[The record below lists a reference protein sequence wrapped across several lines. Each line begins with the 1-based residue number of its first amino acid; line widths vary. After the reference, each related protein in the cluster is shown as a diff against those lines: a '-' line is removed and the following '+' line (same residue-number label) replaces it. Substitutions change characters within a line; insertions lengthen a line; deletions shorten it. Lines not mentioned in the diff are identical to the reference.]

1 MKKTIKTNL
10 LFLFLAVISTAILY
24 GCKEDTVITPTPGG
38 PEANSINGKI
48 TFADTNFLFNGGY
61 YDVAVF
67 PPPPGW
73 PPMGPPSGNDSLV
86 ITNVGGV
93 YQADYS
99 IKGLSNG
106 DYIVAVGWRPDIGGQ
121 SPVLG
126 IYGCD
131 TAHAST
137 NPGCVFNPSRVTI
150 TNNEGVANINI
161 LSWAD
166 TTQQV
171 FYH

>member
-1 MKKTIKTNL
+1 VKKTIKTNL
-10 LFLFLAVISTAILY
+10 LFLILAVLTTAILY
-24 GCKEDTVITPTPGG
+24 GCKEDSVTNQTGG
-38 PEANSINGKI
+38 PEANSVNGRI
-48 TFADTNFLFNGGY
+48 TFADTNFLFTGGY
-61 YDVAVF
+61 YDVAAF
-67 PPPPGW
+67 TSTPW
-73 PPMGPPSGNDSLV
+73 PPQGPPSGNDSLV
-86 ITNVGGV
+86 ITKVGNI

-121 SPVLG
+121 SPVMG

-131 TAHAST
+131 TSHASN
-137 NPGCVFNPSRVTI
+137 NPGCVFNPTKVTI
-150 TNNEGVANINI
+150 TNNAGVANINI

-166 TTQQV
+166 TTKQI